1 MGPATTPRHRADVPR
16 AQAFAELRRRAAQL
30 VVGRD
35 LYADDVLLRGD
46 AGTSTETTE
55 DDAAWA
61 AFRPGV
67 GTSRPAATA

>member
-1 MGPATTPRHRADVPR
+1 MGLATTPRHRADVPR

-46 AGTSTETTE
+46 VLASPEATE
-55 DDAAWA
+55 DDAVWA
-61 AFRPGV
+61 ALRPGA
-67 GTSRPAATA
+67 GTARRTATA